1 MEQQFIGIIISS
13 QLYRELDRGNQPK
26 VLAFYEEGGKINNLI
41 PVYLRLEDLQP
52 GEPETTGFV
61 MNINGEY
68 QKYTIPKPFVIHNR
82 GYHWTKDAKKQIK
95 MLLAEGLI
103 IFNEWNQYGK
113 HKAHK
118 LLMESEEIRP
128 HLPET
133 VRFNLGNMVKMMGKH
148 RELIIKPNS
157 GTFGKRN
164 MRATRLN
171 DTEWLLSYP
180 QQDMWLEEMYSSDQL
195 PLKIG
200 SLLTSGLYI
209 IQERI
214 QLAEY
219 NNNPF
224 DLRVTVQRNEDG
236 EWQVTGMVGKV
247 AKTGSFV
254 TNVARGGICISLED
268 ILRNL
273 PYLDEKQVVADV
285 EQVSLMVAKQMGNQI
300 DNLADLGLDVGITAD
315 GFPMFIECNAR
326 DLRLAFRH
334 ALMFETWR
342 ETYITPICYGK
353 YLLTKRNSQ

>member
-1 MEQQFIGIIISS
+1 MEQQYIGIIISS
-13 QLYRELDRGNQPK
+13 QLYRELDRGKQPEI
-26 VLAFYEEGGKINNLI
+26 LAFYEEGGNINNLI
-41 PVYLRLEDLQP
+41 PVYLRLEELLP
-52 GEPETTGFV
+52 GEPEITGYV
-61 MNINGEY
+61 MNSNGVY
-68 QKYTIPKPFVIHNR
+68 LKNTIPKPLVIHNR
-82 GYHWTKDAKKQIK
+82 GYHCSKDAKKQIK

-113 HKAHK
+113 YKTHK
-118 LLMESEEIRP
+118 LLMECVDIRP

-133 VRFNLGNMVKMMGKH
+133 VHFNLGNMVEMMGKH
-148 RELIIKPNS
+148 SELIIKPSN

-164 MRATRLN
+164 MRATLLN
-171 DTEWLLSYP
+171 DKECLLIYP
-180 QQDMWLEEMYSSDQL
+180 QNDLWLEEMLPAEQL
-195 PLKIG
+195 PLKIK
-200 SLLTSGLYI
+200 SLVTSGMYI

-224 DLRVTVQRNEDG
+224 DVRVTVQRNGFG

-247 AKTGSFV
+247 AKTGHFV
-254 TNVARGGICISLED
+254 TNVASGGASVVFED

-273 PYLDEKQVVADV
+273 PHLNERQVVADV
-285 EQVSLMVAKQMGNQI
+285 ERLSLRVAKHLGDQTPNF
-300 DNLADLGLDVGITAD
+300 ADIGLDVGITMD

-326 DLRLAFRH
+326 DLRLAFRN

-353 YLLTKRNSQ
+353 YLLTKRNGQ

>member
-1 MEQQFIGIIISS
+1 MKQQYIGIIISS
-13 QLYRELDRGNQPK
+13 QLYRELDCGKQPEI
-26 VLAFYEEGGKINNLI
+26 LAFYEEGGNINNLI

-52 GEPETTGFV
+52 GEPETTGYV
-61 MNINGEY
+61 MNPNGEY
-68 QKYTIPKPFVIHNR
+68 QKKTIPKPFVIHNR

-113 HKAHK
+113 YKTHK
-118 LLMESEEIRP
+118 LLMECVDIRP

-133 VRFNLGNMVKMMGKH
+133 VRFNLGNMVEMMGKH
-148 RELIIKPNS
+148 SELIIKPSN

-180 QQDMWLEEMYSSDQL
+180 QKDMWLEEMYLAVQL
-195 PLKIG
+195 PLKIE
-200 SLLTSGLYI
+200 SLVTSGVYI

-214 QLAEY
+214 QLGKY
-219 NNNPF
+219 HNNPF
-224 DLRVTVQRNEDG
+224 DLRVSVQRNGDG

-247 AKTGSFV
+247 AQTGSFV

-285 EQVSLMVAKQMGNQI
+285 EQLSLMVAKQMGNQI

-326 DLRLAFRH
+326 DLRLTFRH

-353 YLLTKRNSQ
+353 YLLTKGNGQ